1 LAPRL
6 LFFAAPGLAGGAD
19 AADDA
24 DRAVAFSPRAGW
36 SPITDVSGQTLN
48 TGHLAQPTA
57 MAMGQIFMK
66 NFLVVKKDS
75 SSMRAQWP
83 VSQARVASRAGSR

>member
-6 LFFAAPGLAGGAD
+6 VFFDALDLADWAEATGRAAGLSLF
-19 AADDA
+19 
-24 DRAVAFSPRAGW
+24 AGW

-57 MAMGQIFMK
+57 IAMGQIFMGT
-66 NFLVVKKDS
+66 FLS
-75 SSMRAQWP
+75 
-83 VSQARVASRAGSR
+83 

>member
-6 LFFAAPGLAGGAD
+6 LFFAAPGLAGGVD
-19 AADDA
+19 AAEGA
-24 DRAVAFSPRAGW
+24 DRAAGFSPWDGW

-57 MAMGQIFMK
+57 MAMGQIFMGT
-66 NFLVVKKDS
+66 FLS
-75 SSMRAQWP
+75 
-83 VSQARVASRAGSR
+83 